1 MMNLIDITLTLSEKL
16 PTWPGDPKIKLKKI
30 SRIQDGADANVT
42 ALSMAVHAGTHID
55 APHHFVD
62 DGYSAEDIPLD
73 LMVGPAT
80 VIELPVRET
89 ITRQDLEQAG
99 IPAHSKRLLLKTPNS
114 RLWEEKD
121 YRFKE
126 DFIALGADAAEYLVE
141 RGTTLVGV
149 DYLSVAP
156 FDNPAPTHQTLLK
169 AGILIIESLNLSKV
183 NAGDYS
189 LLCLPLKIAGS
200 DGAPARVLL
209 MR

>member
-1 MMNLIDITLTLSEKL
+1 MNLIDITLTLSEKL
-16 PTWPGDPKIKLKKI
+16 PTWPGDPEIKLSKL

-62 DGYSAEDIPLD
+62 DGYSVEDIPLD

-80 VIELPVRET
+80 VIELTGQDT
-89 ITRQDLEQAG
+89 ITREDLEEAG
-99 IPAHSKRLLLKTPNS
+99 IPAHSKRLLFKTPNS
-114 RLWEEKD
+114 KLWEEKD
-121 YRFKE
+121 YEFKE
-126 DFIALGADAAEYLVE
+126 DFIALGQDAAEFLVE
-141 RGTTLVGV
+141 RGVVLVGV

-156 FDNPAPTHQTLLK
+156 FSEPVPTHQTLLK
-169 AGILIIESLNLSKV
+169 AGVLIIESLNLSRV
-183 NAGDYS
+183 EAGDYS

>member
-1 MMNLIDITLTLSEKL
+1 MNLIDITLTLSEEL
-16 PTWPGDPKIKLKKI
+16 PTWPGDPTIKLNKI

-42 ALSMAVHAGTHID
+42 TMSMAVHAGTHVD

-62 DGYSAEDIPLD
+62 DGSSTEDIPLD

-80 VIELPVRET
+80 VIDLPGRET
-89 ITRQDLEQAG
+89 ITRKDLEQAA
-99 IPAHSKRLLLKTPNS
+99 IPAYSKRLLLKTPNS
-114 RLWEEKD
+114 KYWEERD
-121 YRFKE
+121 YQFKK
-126 DFIALGADAAEYLVE
+126 DFIALGIDAAEYLVE

-156 FDNPAPTHQTLLK
+156 FDDPVPTHQTLLK
-169 AGILIIESLNLSKV
+169 AGILIIESLNLSQV
-183 NAGDYS
+183 DAGDYS

>member
-1 MMNLIDITLTLSEKL
+1 MNLIDITLTLSENL
-16 PTWPGDPKIKLKKI
+16 PTWPGDPKIKLSKL

-42 ALSMAVHAGTHID
+42 AISMAVHAGTHID
-55 APHHFVD
+55 APHHFID
-62 DGYSAEDIPLD
+62 EGYSVEDIPLD

-80 VIELPVRET
+80 VIELPVQET
-89 ITRQDLEQAG
+89 ITRKDLEQAD

-114 RLWEEKD
+114 KLWEEKN
-121 YRFKE
+121 YEFKE
-126 DFIALGADAAEYLVE
+126 DFIALGQDAAELLVE
-141 RGTTLVGV
+141 RGVVLVGV

-156 FDNPAPTHQTLLK
+156 FSKPMPTHQTLLN
-169 AGILIIESLNLSKV
+169 AGVLIIESLNLSRV
-183 NAGDYS
+183 EAGDYS

>member
-1 MMNLIDITLTLSEKL
+1 MNLIDITLTLSEKL
-16 PTWPGDPKIKLKKI
+16 PTWPGDPTIKLNKI

-42 ALSMAVHAGTHID
+42 AMSMAVHAGTHVD
-55 APHHFVD
+55 APHHFID
-62 DGYSAEDIPLD
+62 DGSSTEDIPLD

-80 VIELPVRET
+80 VIDLPGRGT
-89 ITRQDLEQAG
+89 ITRKDLEQAA
-99 IPAHSKRLLLKTPNS
+99 IPAYSTRLLLKTPNS
-114 RLWEEKD
+114 KYWEERD
-121 YRFKE
+121 YQFKK

-156 FDNPAPTHQTLLK
+156 FDDPVPTHQTLLK
-169 AGILIIESLNLSKV
+169 AGILIIESLNLSQV
-183 NAGDYS
+183 DAGDYS